1 MMEVFSAP
9 DWLLEKLHS
18 ASHNEVVKIC
28 TIFYGIWYWRN
39 KLVWE
44 NRVIAANLA
53 MEGVFL
59 QMKEWVEARKSVDK
73 ARVIHTHSGNS
84 NDKQWY
90 PPDINMMKVNV
101 DAPWHTEASSFT
113 IGMVIRDHRG
123 CFIEGRT
130 MAFPNTADVLEAELI
145 GVKEALAWILSR
157 GEGRVMVETDS
168 KLSVEAIKGKR
179 KYVLE
184 VGHTIDQCQVLLQ
197 QLPNVSINHV
207 RKQANKVAHELAR
220 MPCMINCSIVYAS
233 PPTYLVEI
241 CSTDAA

>member
-101 DAPWHTEASSFT
+101 DASWHTEASSFT
-113 IGMVIRDHRG
+113 IGTVIRDHRG
-123 CFIEGRT
+123 CFIE
-130 MAFPNTADVLEAELI
+130 
-145 GVKEALAWILSR
+145 
-157 GEGRVMVETDS
+157 
-168 KLSVEAIKGKR
+168 
-179 KYVLE
+179 
-184 VGHTIDQCQVLLQ
+184 
-197 QLPNVSINHV
+197 
-207 RKQANKVAHELAR
+207 
-220 MPCMINCSIVYAS
+220 
-233 PPTYLVEI
+233 
-241 CSTDAA
+241 